1 LVANLSQAA
10 TTGAMLGNEPA
21 TESRSLWGNAFRRYR
36 QHTLAVAGSVVL
48 LLLILMT
55 AVGPLIYPQH
65 WSAIDLLGAKQGPS
79 PAHPMGTDPLGHDV
93 AARIIWGGRISI
105 SVGLAAMV
113 VGMVIGVTVGTLA
126 GYFGGLVDSSL
137 MRLTDLFIALP
148 SLPVLMLT
156 IYLFRGA
163 VTNAFGTMLGMFLLI
178 VVVIGVL
185 SWQTIARVV
194 RASVLAIKE
203 KEFVEAAHGLGAP
216 SRSIIARH
224 IMPNVLSPVIVAA
237 TLGVAQAILVES
249 SISFL
254 GLGFPPDVPTWGRQL
269 ADAQP
274 YIEFQPYLAIFPGLM
289 IFLTVLSINYM
300 GDGLRDALDP
310 HHPVRA

>member
-1 LVANLSQAA
+1 MQVALEHGQPPS
-10 TTGAMLGNEPA
+10 
-21 TESRSLWGNAFRRYR
+21 SRSLWSNAFRRYR
-36 QHTLAVAGSVVL
+36 QHKLALVGTVIL
-48 LLLILMT
+48 GLLILMT
-55 AVGPLIYPQH
+55 ALGPLLYPQD
-65 WSAIDLLGAKQGPS
+65 WSTVLLLEAKQGPS
-79 PAHPMGTDPLGHDV
+79 LAHPMGTDPLGHDV

-105 SVGLAAMV
+105 AVGMAAMI
-113 VGMVIGVTVGTLA
+113 VGMVIGVVVGTLA
-126 GYFGGLVDSSL
+126 GYFGGIIDSSL

-163 VTNAFGTMLGMFLLI
+163 VTAAFGTMLGMFLLI

-194 RASVLAIKE
+194 RASVLSIKE
-203 KEFVEAAHGLGAP
+203 KEFVEAAHGLGASSP
-216 SRSIIARH
+216 TIIARH

-249 SISFL
+249 TISFL

-269 ADAQP
+269 SEAQP
-274 YIEFQPYLAIFPGLM
+274 YIEFQPYLAIFPGVM

-310 HHPVRA
+310 HHPMRG

>member
-10 TTGAMLGNEPA
+10 TTGAILGDEPSP
-21 TESRSLWGNAFRRYR
+21 ESRSLWGNAFRRYR
-36 QHTLAVAGSVVL
+36 QHKLAVAGSVVL
-48 LLLILMT
+48 VLLVLMT
-55 AVGPLIYPQH
+55 AAGPVLYPQD
-65 WSAIDLLGAKQGPS
+65 WSTLLLLEAKQGPS
-79 PAHPMGTDPLGHDV
+79 LAHPMGTDPLGHDV

-105 SVGLAAMV
+105 SVGIAAMV
-113 VGMVIGVTVGTLA
+113 VGMAIGVTVGTLA

-163 VTNAFGTMLGMFLLI
+163 VTTAFGTMLGMFLLI
-178 VVVIGVL
+178 VVVIGAL

-216 SRSIIARH
+216 SASIIARH

-310 HHPVRA
+310 HHPMRS

>member
-1 LVANLSQAA
+1 
-10 TTGAMLGNEPA
+10 MLGSEPA
-21 TESRSLWGNAFRRYR
+21 PAARSLWGNAFRRFR
-36 QHTLAVAGSVVL
+36 QHKLAVAGSVVL

-55 AVGPLIYPQH
+55 AVGPMIYPQD
-65 WSAIDLLGAKQGPS
+65 WTTLLLLEAKQGPS
-79 PAHPMGTDPLGHDV
+79 QAHPMGTDSLGHDV

-105 SVGLAAMV
+105 SVGIAAMV
-113 VGMVIGVTVGTLA
+113 VGMVIGVAVGTVA

-178 VVVIGVL
+178 VVVIGAL

-216 SRSIIARH
+216 SSSIIAKH
-224 IMPNVLSPVIVAA
+224 IMPNILSPVIVAA

-310 HHPVRA
+310 HHPGRV

>member
-1 LVANLSQAA
+1 MVADISQAGIA
-10 TTGAMLGNEPA
+10 GAALAREQPA
-21 TESRSLWGNAFRRYR
+21 ASRSLWSNAFSRYR
-36 QHTLAVAGSVVL
+36 QHTLAMAGTIIL
-48 LLLILMT
+48 GLLILMT
-55 AVGPLIYPQH
+55 IVGPVLYPQD
-65 WSAIDLLGAKQGPS
+65 WSTVLLLEAKQSPS
-79 PAHPMGTDPLGHDV
+79 LAHPMGTDPLGHDV

-105 SVGLAAMV
+105 SVGVAAMV
-113 VGMVIGVTVGTLA
+113 VGMAIGVTVGTLA

-156 IYLFRGA
+156 IYLFRGSA
-163 VTNAFGTMLGMFLLI
+163 TAAFGTMLGTFLLI

-194 RASVLAIKE
+194 RASVLTIKE
-203 KEFVEAAHGLGAP
+203 KEFVEAAHGLGASP
-216 SRSIIARH
+216 PSIIARH

-274 YIEFQPYLAIFPGLM
+274 YIEFQPYLAIFPGVM

-310 HHPVRA
+310 HHRI